1 MPKKKLAVLL
11 VLLHPAFV
19 RAADLKSET
28 LQAWDVYVRQ
38 VQLRIQDRSR
48 GHAPYLRVDETQGL
62 AERVRAGEIVVEPE
76 GGKSPVVAPRGL
88 IHDWVGV
95 VFVPNA
101 KLDEVMGVL
110 NEYERYKDFYRPMVT
125 ESRLLEEGPNQELV
139 RLLMTQRA
147 YSVTAAV
154 ETDDEVHVV
163 RLDDKR
169 AYSLSASIRVQEIA
183 DYGKPTEHPLS
194 QDRGP
199 GYVWRTFTATRLEQ
213 RDGGTYV
220 EMEMIALSRS
230 IPWAFYWLMQPLTE
244 RLPRSTLI
252 AMLRDT
258 RDAVSN
264 EMRNALTGPRGNFS
278 MIAGGR

>member
-125 ESRLLEEGPNQELV
+125 ESKLLEEGPNRELV

>member
-125 ESRLLEEGPNQELV
+125 ESKLLEEGPNRELV

-230 IPWAFYWLMQPLTE
+230 IPWAFHWLMQPLAE

-252 AMLRDT
+252 AMLKDT
-258 RDAVSN
+258 RDAVSS
-264 EMRNALTGPRGNFS
+264 EMRAASTGLLGSFS